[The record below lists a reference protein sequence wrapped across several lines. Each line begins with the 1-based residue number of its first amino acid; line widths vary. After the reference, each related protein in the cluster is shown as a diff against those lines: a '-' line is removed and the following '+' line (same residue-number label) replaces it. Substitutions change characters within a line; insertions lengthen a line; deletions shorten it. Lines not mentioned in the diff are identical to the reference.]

1 MLQNSVSQRYF
12 LLIFLVVSLL
22 FLPNSEY
29 PNDDVFD
36 SQRLL
41 LKSLKDEN
49 PFLDFLVMFNQDIP
63 SLESFNS
70 LVISE
75 FTNFPVIRIKFNSSG
90 MKSLFLKNYQNEIH
104 QIEPNQALEKSLLI
118 SQDELSRDSIAK
130 VSIKDST
137 GAGFLHSI
145 GLKGKGVKLGIIDTG
160 VRNDSE
166 IFGSRI
172 KNRESF
178 VTIANGYSHNIPDPD
193 DHWGHGTNVAS
204 LAAGTTTGIAPEV
217 DIYSAK
223 IIHNASTRGA
233 GGGEGEETTAGLLEA
248 IDFLVNNSIDVIN
261 ISLGQYHN
269 LPSGLRDEVINYI
282 SIVHNVVFSVSVG
295 NSGSSYGDRGTLN
308 NPSTALQCIAATA
321 SNIEG
326 NYIANFASRGP
337 KVDYSLKPDI
347 AAPGIDTPWDG
358 TSFAT
363 PIVAGAAALLVDYL
377 KGENISYSGATI
389 KAALL
394 AGAHTMREP
403 IWEEGAGFI
412 NITRAWEILNSTEKI
427 ENNLDLVYLHPQKLP
442 FEPYEVLFSGSS
454 VVFNLTVIS
463 SRSLNT
469 SVNIPEELSHF
480 VSTAKKSYII
490 NNTALI
496 PINFTIPA
504 STEVQSIS
512 GNISLC
518 NKSLAVKFEIRC
530 PIAKVLFDESLN
542 RIVRHGYGTNIF
554 ESQGDTSSTIGMFSA
569 FTRFLAYEN
578 NYSVNPHVRG
588 TIQQSDLRN
597 YDVLILANPLS
608 LATDIYMDWV
618 ENPGI
623 EYLSLTANTIE
634 AVSQFVALGGGV
646 LILSS
651 DGSNYDITGLN
662 ELLKTFNLQIQT
674 ESSGIIHQTTIVTPR
689 NFTKDISSFPFWGN
703 YIQTIGSNAQVISE
717 TNGKATMALY
727 ETSTGG
733 RVLLYGSDL
742 MFDNIGFSDHAY
754 NGNTQSNRILAF
766 NSVAWLAKGEFI
778 HNTSNFFPNLP
789 VYLIILALFTSMTI
803 IAILFIYKSKN

>member
-12 LLIFLVVSLL
+12 FLIFLVVSFV

-29 PNDDVFD
+29 PNEVIYD
-36 SQRLL
+36 SQRL
-41 LKSLKDEN
+41 SLRSYNDKT
-49 PFLDFLVMFNQDIP
+49 PFLDFLVMFCQGIP
-63 SLESFNS
+63 SLNSFNS
-70 LVISE
+70 LIISE
-75 FTNFPVIRIKFNSSG
+75 FTNFPVIRIKFNNSC
-90 MKSLFLKNYQNEIH
+90 MKSLFFKKYQKEIY
-104 QIEPNQALEKSLLI
+104 QIEPNLALQKSLQI
-118 SQDELSRDSIAK
+118 SQDGLSRGSIAK

-137 GAGFLHSI
+137 GAQFLHSL
-145 GLKGKGVKLGIIDTG
+145 GVKGQGVKLGIIDTG

-166 IFGSRI
+166 IFGTRI

-178 VTIANGYSHNIPDPD
+178 VTSANGYSHDVPDPED
-193 DHWGHGTNVAS
+193 YWGHGTNVAS

-217 DIYSAK
+217 EVFSAK
-223 IIHNASTRGA
+223 IIHNASTKGA
-233 GGGEGEETTAGLLEA
+233 GGGGGEETTAGLLEA

-269 LPSGLRDEVINYI
+269 LPSGLRDKVINYI
-282 SIVHNVVFSVSVG
+282 SIVHNIVFSVSVG

-326 NYIANFASRGP
+326 THIANFASRGP

-363 PIVAGAAALLVDYL
+363 PIVAGAAALLVGYL
-377 KGENISYSGATI
+377 KSDNISYSAATI

-394 AGAHTMREP
+394 AGAHTMGEP

-427 ENNLDLVYLHPQKLP
+427 ENNSDLVYLHPQKLP
-442 FEPYEVLFSGSS
+442 FDPYEVLFSGSS

-463 SRSLNT
+463 SRSFNAT
-469 SVNIPEELSHF
+469 VDVSEELSHF
-480 VSTAKKSYII
+480 VSTPKKSYTI

-504 STEVQSIS
+504 SAEVQSLS
-512 GNISLC
+512 SNISLG
-518 NKSLAVKFEIRC
+518 NNSLAVEFEIRL
-530 PIAKVLFDESLN
+530 PNAKVLFDESLN

-554 ESQGDTSSTIGMFSA
+554 EIQGDTSSTIGMFSA

-578 NYSVNPHVRG
+578 NYSVTPHING
-588 TIQQSDLRN
+588 SFQLNDLQN

-618 ENPGI
+618 ENPRN
-623 EYLSLTANTIE
+623 EYLSLTSNTIE
-634 AVSQFVALGGGV
+634 AVCQFVALGGGV

-651 DGSNYDITGLN
+651 DGSYYDITGVN
-662 ELLKTFNLQIQT
+662 ELLETFNLQIQA
-674 ESSGIIHQTTIVTPR
+674 ESSGIIHQTTIVTPQ
-689 NFTKDISSFPFWGN
+689 NFTMDISSFPFWGN
-703 YIQTIGSNAQVISE
+703 YIQTIGSNTQVVAE
-717 TNGKATMALY
+717 TDGKPTLAFY
-727 ETSTGG
+727 ECSTGG

-742 MFDNIGFSDHAY
+742 LFDNIGFSDYAY
-754 NGNTQSNRILAF
+754 NGNTQSNHVLAF
-766 NSVAWLAKGEFI
+766 NSVAWLARGELIQNVTNSPDFPI
-778 HNTSNFFPNLP
+778 H
-789 VYLIILALFTSMTI
+789 LIVLGLFTSMII
-803 IAILFIYKSKN
+803 IAILFVYKTKN